1 MFLTETSLI
10 IREFDFRW
18 SWLVLSENRGLMLVL
33 ATAIISGFS
42 IFINSFVV
50 KGFNPFVFTT
60 LKNAFVA
67 LFLIAAILLLTEW
80 KNLAKLT
87 KQQWVKLATVGLIG
101 GSIPFLLFFYAL
113 KIASSATTAGFL
125 QKTIFVWA
133 TIFAIVFLR
142 EKINK
147 MFIAGAAL
155 LLLGNFLLF
164 SNLSTFDLPE
174 ILVLIAA
181 VMWGLE
187 IVLAKHLLNDVS
199 GRVVAFGRM
208 FFGAGFMLLFLAATG
223 QLQDIGALT
232 TEHWMWIAITGILL
246 FFYVFTFYTGLK
258 YTTVSKATAVLLL
271 GQPITGVLS
280 MVFSG
285 KALGLN
291 ETIGFMLIIAG
302 VVLVIGITY
311 FASLLKSKG
320 VGLAAIR
327 Y

>member
-1 MFLTETSLI
+1 VGENKGLI
-10 IREFDFRW
+10 
-18 SWLVLSENRGLMLVL
+18 LVL

-42 IFINSFVV
+42 IFLNSFVV

-67 LFLIAAILLLTEW
+67 LFLISVILLLGEW

-87 KQQWVKLATVGLIG
+87 KGQWTKLAAVGLIG
-101 GSIPFLLFFYAL
+101 GSIPFLMFFYAL
-113 KIASSATTAGFL
+113 KIVSSAATAGFL
-125 QKTIFVWA
+125 QKTIFIWA
-133 TIFAIVFLR
+133 TVFAVVFLR

-147 MFIAGAAL
+147 MFLAGAAL

-164 SNLSTFDLPE
+164 SDLSTFGLPE

-181 VMWGLE
+181 IMWAAE
-187 IVLAKHLLNDVS
+187 IVLAKHLLNDVY

-208 FFGAGFMLLFLAATG
+208 FFGAGFMLLFLAGTG
-223 QLQDIGALT
+223 QLQEIGALT
-232 TEHWMWIAITGILL
+232 TEHWLWIAITGVLL
-246 FFYVFTFYTGLK
+246 FLYVFTFYTGLK
-258 YTTVSKATAVLLL
+258 YVDVSKATAVLLL
-271 GQPITGVLS
+271 GQPITGILS

-285 KALGLN
+285 KA
-291 ETIGFMLIIAG
+291 IGFNEAIGFTLIIAG
-302 VVLVIGITY
+302 VMLIIGISY

-320 VGLAAIR
+320 VGLAAYR